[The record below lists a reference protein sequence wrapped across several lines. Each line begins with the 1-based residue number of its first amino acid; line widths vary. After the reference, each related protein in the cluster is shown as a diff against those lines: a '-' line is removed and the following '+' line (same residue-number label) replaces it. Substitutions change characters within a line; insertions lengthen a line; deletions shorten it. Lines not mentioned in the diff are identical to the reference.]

1 MCLTPVAVAGRL
13 DLGRIPGGKR
23 LRLVDSR
30 LQIIAGKERAETR
43 TESFCQSTLSR
54 CSYRLSPLYTTDN
67 NCCCCHQRCRRSP
80 LIPLVRRPCECTSAA
95 PTSGDMRRQPRHARA
110 KTSHRAPEDGP
121 NELSGAFHKLLLAA
135 VHRPLARV
143 NDRSTATQAVR
154 RFQMTYIGIDLCR
167 QQSPAQNA
175 PPQIRGLTR
184 RITPVQRSSSPW
196 EMARN
201 RAEHCGVV
209 ELSPASSL
217 TTQTCAHGGRAHRLR

>member
-30 LQIIAGKERAETR
+30 LQIIAGKVRAETR

-154 RFQMTYIGIDLCR
+154 RFQMTYIGRLM
-167 QQSPAQNA
+167 SA
-175 PPQIRGLTR
+175 T
-184 RITPVQRSSSPW
+184 V
-196 EMARN
+196 
-201 RAEHCGVV
+201 
-209 ELSPASSL
+209 ASSE
-217 TTQTCAHGGRAHRLR
+217 RAASDPRVDTSYNSGSEVFESVGNGPESCGALRSR